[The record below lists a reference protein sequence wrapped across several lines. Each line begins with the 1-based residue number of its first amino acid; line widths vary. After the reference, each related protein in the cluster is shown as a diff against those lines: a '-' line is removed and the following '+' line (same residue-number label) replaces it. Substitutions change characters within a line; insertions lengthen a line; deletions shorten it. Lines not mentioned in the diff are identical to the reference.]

1 MKLNYIIFKAIL
13 INIIK
18 HTLSQTISGN
28 TRNLYHFINLV
39 DKSLTNIFESIEDKN
54 YNFIEDLD
62 LSNGILKI
70 NLKNNKAYIINIQ
83 KNNKQTWLSSPFSG
97 PKWFEYINNERVDIH
112 NNKIKLYELL
122 NTEFNDN
129 YKLIGNKRLKLL

>member
-1 MKLNYIIFKAIL
+1 MLM
-13 INIIK
+13 NIIK
-18 HTLSQTISGN
+18 QTLSQTISEN
-28 TRNLYHFINLV
+28 TRNLSSFINLV
-39 DKSLTNIFESIEDKN
+39 DKSLTKIFESIIDKN

-70 NLKNNKAYIINIQ
+70 DLKNNKAYIINIQ

-97 PKWFEYINNERVDIH
+97 PKRFEYINNEWVDIH

-122 NTEFNDN
+122 NSEFNNN
-129 YKLIGNKRLKLL
+129 YKLIGNKKLKLL

>member
-1 MKLNYIIFKAIL
+1 MLM
-13 INIIK
+13 NIIK
-18 HTLSQTISGN
+18 QTLSQTISEN
-28 TRNLYHFINLV
+28 TRNLSSFINLV
-39 DKSLTNIFESIEDKN
+39 DKSLTNIFESIVDKN

-70 NLKNNKAYIINIQ
+70 DLKNNKAYIINIQ

-97 PKWFEYINNERVDIH
+97 PKRFEYINNEWVDIH

-122 NTEFNDN
+122 NSEFNNN
-129 YKLIGNKRLKLL
+129 YKLIGNKKLKLL

>member
-1 MKLNYIIFKAIL
+1 MLMNL
-13 INIIK
+13 IK
-18 HTLSQTISGN
+18 HTLSQSISEN
-28 TRNLYHFINLV
+28 SRNLSSFINLV
-39 DKSLTNIFESIEDKN
+39 DKSLTNIFESIVDKN

-70 NLKNNKAYIINIQ
+70 DLKNNKTYIINIQ
-83 KNNKQTWLSSPFSG
+83 KNNKQIWLSSPFSG
-97 PKWFEYINNERVDIH
+97 PKRFEYINKEWTDIH

-122 NTEFNDN
+122 NIEFNDN

>member
-1 MKLNYIIFKAIL
+1 M
-13 INIIK
+13 
-18 HTLSQTISGN
+18 
-28 TRNLYHFINLV
+28 
-39 DKSLTNIFESIEDKN
+39 
-54 YNFIEDLD
+54 D

-70 NLKNNKAYIINIQ
+70 DLKNNKAYIINIQ

-122 NTEFNDN
+122 NSEFNNN
-129 YKLIGNKRLKLL
+129 YKLIGNKKLKLL

>member
-1 MKLNYIIFKAIL
+1 MLM
-13 INIIK
+13 NIIK
-18 HTLSQTISGN
+18 QTLSQTISEN
-28 TRNLYHFINLV
+28 NRNLSSFINLV

-70 NLKNNKAYIINIQ
+70 DLKNNKTYIINIQ
-83 KNNKQTWLSSPFSG
+83 KNNKQIWLSSPFSG
-97 PKWFEYINNERVDIH
+97 PKRFEYINNEWVDIH

-122 NTEFNDN
+122 NSEFNNN
-129 YKLIGNKRLKLL
+129 YKLIGNKKLKLL